1 MNGRMIV
8 MGIIFVVA
16 VGIVLVVIIN
26 ADTIFNGGE
35 DTDLKVENG
44 DKVGF
49 IYKIWVDE
57 NDDGDANDEWGGGD
71 NETIALQDI
80 LNLTVYYVD
89 GASNNTFSEA
99 FVNRIL
105 GMKVGDNNNFAL
117 EPFTDEDSDGFDDIT
132 GEEVLGFRTYS
143 VPKGKAIIISIEILS
158 ITKSE

>member
-1 MNGRMIV
+1 
-8 MGIIFVVA
+8 MGVIFIVA
-16 VGIVLVVIIN
+16 VGIVTVLILN
-26 ADTIFNGGE
+26 ADTLFNPGD

-71 NETIALQDI
+71 NNETIALQDN
-80 LNLTVYYVD
+80 LNITVFYAD

-99 FVNRIL
+99 FVNKIL
-105 GMKVGDNNNFAL
+105 GMKVGEDKYFEL
-117 EPFTDEDSDGFDDIT
+117 DPFTDENSDGFDDIT
-132 GEEVLGFRTYS
+132 GEEVIGFRTYS
-143 VPKGKAIIISIEILS
+143 VPKGKAIIIEIEILS